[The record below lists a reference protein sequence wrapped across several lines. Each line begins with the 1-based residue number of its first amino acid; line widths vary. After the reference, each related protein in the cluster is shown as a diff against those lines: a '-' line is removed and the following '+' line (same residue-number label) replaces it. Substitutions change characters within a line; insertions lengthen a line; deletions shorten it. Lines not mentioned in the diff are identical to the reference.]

1 MTLLIKIFSHDYSVL
16 DVIDIVLV
24 ILLLIEMY
32 RLVRGTL
39 GINIFFGMLLIY
51 GAYLLVKFVKLNLL
65 TEIIGQF
72 VNAGVIALLIVFQP
86 EIRRF
91 LLKLGK
97 AGLGDRE
104 NLWDLIR
111 GNKKQRTKQQ
121 DHDVIEIVN
130 ALEHFSTKKT
140 GALMVFFSTFK
151 LNDFNSP
158 GVKINAVIS
167 AKLLESIFEKS
178 SPLHDGAVIVSQN
191 KIVFAG
197 TVLPV
202 SESPSVPERA
212 GLRHRAAIGITEET
226 DAIAVIVSEETG
238 IISYARNGKIKSTVS
253 LPELRQVV
261 HEALGG

>member
-1 MTLLIKIFSHDYSVL
+1 MLLFKLFSHNYTL
-16 DVIDIVLV
+16 IDVVD
-24 ILLLIEMY
+24 ILLVALLVIEMY

-51 GAYLLVKFVKLNLL
+51 GAYLLVKLFKLPLL
-65 TEIIGQF
+65 TEIIGLF

-104 NLWDLIR
+104 NLWVLIR
-111 GNKKQRTKQQ
+111 GNKKGRTKQQ
-121 DHDVIEIVN
+121 EQDALEMLN
-130 ALEHFSTKKT
+130 ALEYFSNNKI

-202 SESPSVPERA
+202 SESMFVPERA
-212 GLRHRAAIGITEET
+212 GLRHRAAIGITEDT
-226 DAIAVIVSEETG
+226 DATAIVVSEETG
-238 IISYARNGKIKSTVS
+238 TISCARNGKIKTIATMA
-253 LPELRQVV
+253 ELKQVL
-261 HEALGG
+261 HDAALR

>member
-1 MTLLIKIFSHDYSVL
+1 MPLLIKIFSNEYSM
-16 DVIDIVLV
+16 IDIIDMVLV
-24 ILLLIEMY
+24 TLLLIELY

-51 GAYLLVKFVKLNLL
+51 ATYLLVRFLDLHLL

-72 VNAGVIALLIVFQP
+72 VNAGIIVLLIVFQP

-111 GNKKQRTKQQ
+111 GNKKQRTKQHEQ
-121 DHDVIEIVN
+121 AAAEIIK
-130 ALEHFSTKKT
+130 ALEYFSSTKT

-158 GVKINAVIS
+158 GVKINGVIS

-178 SPLHDGAVIVSQN
+178 SPLHDGAVIVSQSR
-191 KIVFAG
+191 IVFAG

-226 DAIAVIVSEETG
+226 DALSVIVSEETG
-238 IISYARNGKIKSTVS
+238 TISFARNGKIKPIASIS
-253 LPELRQVV
+253 ELQLLL
-261 HEALGG
+261 HSALVG

>member
-1 MTLLIKIFSHDYSVL
+1 MLLLYKIFSHEYSL
-16 DVIDIVLV
+16 IDVIDLILVGLLV
-24 ILLLIEMY
+24 IELY
-32 RLVRGTL
+32 RLVRGTRAM
-39 GINIFFGMLLIY
+39 NIFFGMLLIY
-51 GAYLLVKFVKLNLL
+51 CTYLLVKFLKLHFL
-65 TEIIGQF
+65 TDIIGAF
-72 VNAGVIALLIVFQP
+72 VNAGLIAILIVFQP

-104 NLWDLIR
+104 NIWDFIR
-111 GNKKQRTKQQ
+111 GNKKKRSKQQ
-121 DHDVIEIVN
+121 DQDAVEIEN
-130 ALEHFSTKKT
+130 AIEYFSRTKT

-178 SPLHDGAVIVSQN
+178 SPLHDGAVIISQH

-197 TVLPV
+197 TVLPI
-202 SESPSVPERA
+202 SESSTVPERA

-226 DAIAVIVSEETG
+226 DAISVIVSEETG
-238 IISYARNGKIKSTVS
+238 IISYSRNGKINSITNTG
-253 LPELRQVV
+253 ELKQVL
-261 HEALGG
+261 HEALAG

>member
-1 MTLLIKIFSHDYSVL
+1 MLLLFKILSHEFSVI

-24 ILLLIEMY
+24 ILLMVEMY

-51 GAYLLVKFVKLNLL
+51 CIYLLVKFLKLHYL
-65 TEIIGQF
+65 TEIIGLF
-72 VNAGVIALLIVFQP
+72 VNAGVFALLIVFQP

-104 NLWDLIR
+104 NIWDFIR

-121 DHDVIEIVN
+121 DQDVIEMLKAI
-130 ALEHFSTKKT
+130 EYFSKNKT

-167 AKLLESIFEKS
+167 AKLLESIFEKA

-238 IISYARNGKIKSTVS
+238 TISFARNGKIQSLATVS
-253 LPELRQVV
+253 ELKQVLN
-261 HEALGG
+261 EALAS

>member
-1 MTLLIKIFSHDYSVL
+1 MLLFKILSHEYS
-16 DVIDIVLV
+16 VIDIIDIILV
-24 ILLLIEMY
+24 LLLIIELY
-32 RLVRGTL
+32 RLVRGTQ
-39 GINIFFGMLLIY
+39 GINIFFG
-51 GAYLLVKFVKLNLL
+51 LLVLYGIYQLVKLLKLTLL
-65 TEIIGQF
+65 TDLLAQF
-72 VNAGVIALLIVFQP
+72 VNAGVIVLLIVFQP

-91 LLKLGK
+91 LLQLGK

-104 NLWDLIR
+104 NLWNLIR
-111 GNKKQRTKQQ
+111 GSKKQRTKQQ
-121 DHDVIEIVN
+121 DLDSSEIVA
-130 ALEHFSTKKT
+130 ALDFFSRNKT

-178 SPLHDGAVIVSQN
+178 SPLHDGAIIISQN
-191 KIVFAG
+191 RIVFGG

-226 DAIAVIVSEETG
+226 EAIAVVVSEETG
-238 IISYARNGKIKSTVS
+238 HISYAVSGKIKTNIS
-253 LPELRQVV
+253 LDEVRQVV
-261 HEALGG
+261 TEALGG

>member
-1 MTLLIKIFSHDYSVL
+1 MPLLIKLLSREFS
-16 DVIDIVLV
+16 VIDIIDLILV
-24 ILLLIEMY
+24 TLLLIELY
-32 RLVRGTL
+32 RLIRGTL

-51 GAYLLVKFVKLNLL
+51 AAYLLVKFLNLHLL

-104 NLWDLIR
+104 NLWDFIR
-111 GNKKQRTKQQ
+111 GNKKQKTRQHEQ
-121 DHDVIEIVN
+121 IAGEIISS
-130 ALEHFSTKKT
+130 LDHFSKHKT

-151 LNDFNSP
+151 LNDFSSP
-158 GVKINAVIS
+158 GVKLNAVIS
-167 AKLLESIFEKS
+167 GKLLESIFEKS
-178 SPLHDGAVIVSQN
+178 SPLHDGAVIISQN

-226 DAIAVIVSEETG
+226 DALSVVVSEETG
-238 IISYARNGKIKSTVS
+238 SISYARNGKIKSVS
-253 LPELRQVV
+253 SAAELRQLLQT
-261 HEALGG
+261 ALVG

>member
-1 MTLLIKIFSHDYSVL
+1 MLLLIKIFSHEYSM
-16 DVIDIVLV
+16 IDIIDMVLV
-24 ILLLIEMY
+24 TLLLVELY
-32 RLVRGTL
+32 RLIRGTL

-51 GAYLLVKFVKLNLL
+51 ASYLLVKFLQLHLL

-111 GNKKQRTKQQ
+111 GNKKRRTKQQ
-121 DHDVIEIVN
+121 DQDAIEIVN
-130 ALEHFSTKKT
+130 ALEYFSEHKT

-226 DAIAVIVSEETG
+226 DAISVIVSEETG
-238 IISYARNGKIKSTVS
+238 IISYARNGKIKSVS
-253 LPELRQVV
+253 AIGELKQVL
-261 HEALGG
+261 HDALVG